1 MNPSP
6 YYYAEPLESEP
17 FEWHFTIRGPNATQ
31 FEGGLYHGVI
41 TLPSS
46 YPFRPPYI
54 VFLTPSGRFQV
65 KEKICLTFTNY
76 HPEYWQPAWT
86 IRNILQALV
95 SFMPVDE
102 DNMSIGA
109 MQGSK
114 DERAILARKSAEWG
128 CEQCGASNSNIAKEH
143 ILPLTA
149 ENAEAEDAKLAK
161 AAAGNQEFASLLKFA
176 PAKQLA

>member
-1 MNPSP
+1 MKEQKDMLSDPSP
-6 YYYAEPLESEP
+6 FFYAEPLESEP
-17 FEWHFTIRGPNATQ
+17 FEWHFTIRGPPQTP
-31 FEGGLYHGVI
+31 FEGGFYHGVI

-46 YPFRPPYI
+46 YPFKPPYI

-76 HPEYWQPAWT
+76 HPEHWQPAWT

-109 MQGSK
+109 ITGTK
-114 DERAILARKSAEWG
+114 EERQRLAKKSVDFV
-128 CEQCGASNSNIAKEH
+128 CDQCGAIEKVIKDKIPA
-143 ILPLTA
+143 LT
-149 ENAEAEDAKLAK
+149 
-161 AAAGNQEFASLLKFA
+161 S
-176 PAKQLA
+176 